1 MSRRFRFLGLGP
13 EGAAAF
19 LLTLCLAF
27 AALALRENPTFDA
40 IEGRTLDWR
49 LRIRGP
55 LAPSPDIAMVVVDD
69 RTLDVLG
76 RWPISR
82 AWLARAVEAAAAA
95 GAAVIA
101 FDLIFVGPENEPEAD
116 EALRAAVVDFGKAVV
131 PFAFLFAKSQSGP
144 PGLPPVLER
153 AAYAVVHEPAG
164 LSAAPRPFPT
174 GLLMPEP
181 GLLAAGVPAHVSVV
195 LDADGMLRRME
206 PVIGYG
212 GAYFPALH
220 VAAARLFL
228 GLTRSEV
235 AVSQG
240 EGLQLGARRIAT
252 QADMRLP
259 VNYLGPAGHMPTY
272 SLIDLVEGRVPTGA
286 LRGRAVLIGATA
298 QGVGDRFATALA
310 PNLPGVEV
318 FAVALDNI
326 IEGRSLERSL
336 RTTVWDLLAVLVC
349 GFLAAALAWQRAA
362 LVTLAGGA
370 AIVLA
375 WGAVCTAALILNTLW
390 LSFVPPALAAGAG
403 ALVISAAQVFRERRA
418 RQSLEHERAGVA
430 RFISPLIGPRETHV
444 QVAVMFVDMQ
454 GFTAAAED
462 MAPERT
468 MALMRAFHGRV
479 ENAVLRHRGKIDKFI
494 GDGAL
499 ALFGTEGPDAE
510 AAKNALLCARDL
522 ADAVAVWAAEMPED
536 EPKPRVGI
544 GIHLGPVA
552 LGEVGGAAYAQ
563 MTVAGDTVNVASR
576 LEALTRSNG
585 ATILASDAAVEA
597 ARAAGAALD
606 DFVELPMQQ
615 IRGRRRPLGVWAWP
629 APGQDLFTPS

>member
-1 MSRRFRFLGLGP
+1 MSRRIRFLGLGL
-13 EGAAAF
+13 EGALAI

-27 AALALRENPTFDA
+27 AALALRDNPTLDA

-76 RWPISR
+76 RWPVSR
-82 AWLARAVEAAAAA
+82 AWLARAVEAAAAD

-101 FDLIFVGPENEPEAD
+101 FDLIFVGPEREPDAD
-116 EALRAAVVDFGKAVV
+116 AALRAAIADFGKVVV
-131 PFAFLFAKSQSGP
+131 PFAFLFTKSQSGT

-164 LSAAPRPFPT
+164 LSSTLRPFPT
-174 GLLMPEP
+174 GLLMPESE
-181 GLLAAGVPAHVSVV
+181 LLAAGVPAHVSVI
-195 LDADGMLRRME
+195 LDADGILRRME

-228 GLTRSEV
+228 GLSRSEV
-235 AVSQG
+235 AVSLG
-240 EGLQLGARRIAT
+240 EGVQLGPRRIAT
-252 QADMRLP
+252 EADMRLP
-259 VNYLGPAGHMPTY
+259 INHLGPEGQVPSY
-272 SLIDLVEGRVPTGA
+272 SLIDLVEGRIPAGT

-298 QGVGDRFATALA
+298 QGVGDRFATAFGQ
-310 PNLPGVEV
+310 NLPGVEV
-318 FAVALDNI
+318 FAAALDNLL
-326 IEGRSLERSL
+326 EGRSLERSL

-349 GFLAAALAWQRAA
+349 GLLAAALAWQRAA
-362 LVTLAGGA
+362 LLTLAGGA

-375 WGAVCTAALILNTLW
+375 WGALCTAALIFSNLW
-390 LSFVPPALAAGAG
+390 LSFVPPALAASAG
-403 ALVISAAQVFRERRA
+403 VVVISAAQILRERRT
-418 RQSLEHERAGVA
+418 RQSLEHERAGIA
-430 RFISPLIGPRETHV
+430 RFISPLVGTRATRGH
-444 QVAVMFVDMQ
+444 VAVMFVDLR
-454 GFTAAAED
+454 GFTSAAED

-479 ENAVLRHRGKIDKFI
+479 EDAVARHRGKIDKFI

-499 ALFGTEGPDAE
+499 ALFGTEGPDAD

-522 ADAVAVWAAEMPED
+522 ADAVAAWAAEVSEG
-536 EPKPRVGI
+536 EAKPRVGI

-576 LEALTRSNG
+576 LEALTRSHD
-585 ATILASDAAVEA
+585 AIILASDAAVES

-606 DFVELPMQQ
+606 DFVELPMQA
-615 IRGRRRPLGVWAWP
+615 IRGRRRPLGAWAWP